1 MTEQIVTWL
10 AERLGGSAPE
20 LIIVALVSMLPILE
34 LRGGF
39 IAAALLGVD
48 LWIAIPVCILANLLP
63 IPFILWL
70 LTPIFN
76 WFKAHSKFLG
86 NIARKLE
93 EKAYK
98 NADRVQKYEFW
109 GMVLFVGIPLPG
121 TGAWT
126 GSLIASVLNMP
137 KRKALPAILIG
148 LILATVIMC
157 TVTYGIPAL
166 VSLIGA

>member
-109 GMVLFVGIPLPG
+109 GIVCF
-121 TGAWT
+121 
-126 GSLIASVLNMP
+126 
-137 KRKALPAILIG
+137 
-148 LILATVIMC
+148 
-157 TVTYGIPAL
+157 
-166 VSLIGA
+166 